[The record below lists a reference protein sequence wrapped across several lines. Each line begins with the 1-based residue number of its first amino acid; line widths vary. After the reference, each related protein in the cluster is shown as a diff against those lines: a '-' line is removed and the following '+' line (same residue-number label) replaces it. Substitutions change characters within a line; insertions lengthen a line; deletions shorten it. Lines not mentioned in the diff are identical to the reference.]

1 MSIEDIIKLM
11 LYSGMCLEDIVDHI
25 QEYYDDELFDPADP
39 SGSSESDSDEMSE
52 EELECENEV
61 LDYVVDSEGFHSLK

>member
-52 EELECENEV
+52 EELECEK
-61 LDYVVDSEGFHSLK
+61 LDYVVDSEGFYSLK